1 MAASLVR
8 AELFNVYRTFRPGCS
23 IRAKERDLRRERD
36 GRRFLSLFFFLLLF
50 LSLSQVR
57 FLFFSFFVSFLHIL
71 LSIRERDV
79 PIRDGPPSSSVLRSR
94 SSFVRLLSDDVEPLD
109 DVPVRYDQEEDIDAG
124 GRSGGRRAWFKYQ

>member
-1 MAASLVR
+1 MQFTLMGLKFDLAAIVFVGEPNSRGTVQRLSHVSAR
-8 AELFNVYRTFRPGCS
+8 LFYSSEREGFEERKRRPEIS
-23 IRAKERDLRRERD
+23 I
-36 GRRFLSLFFFLLLF
+36 SVFFSSSFS
-50 LSLSQVR
+50 LSLSQLR

-109 DVPVRYDQEEDIDAG
+109 DVLKEE
-124 GRSGGRRAWFKYQ
+124 RKKV

>member
-50 LSLSQVR
+50 LSLSQLR

-109 DVPVRYDQEEDIDAG
+109 DVLKEE
-124 GRSGGRRAWFKYQ
+124 RKKV